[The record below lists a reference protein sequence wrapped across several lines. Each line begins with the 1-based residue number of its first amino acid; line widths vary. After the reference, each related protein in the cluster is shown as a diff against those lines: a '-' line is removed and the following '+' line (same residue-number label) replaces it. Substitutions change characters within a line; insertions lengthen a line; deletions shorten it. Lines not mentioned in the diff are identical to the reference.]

1 VIDSYF
7 KKMKSQ
13 NLIEQATK
21 LGIDC
26 TVPRA
31 VILVHIPED
40 TANKKAV
47 AIASIQRFFKLR
59 DETICIDVG
68 DGCIAILKAANSKN
82 LEQWMTPGNHPDSW
96 ADLEALKNA
105 ASQLIIYLARDTS
118 SDIRIG
124 IGRHHPGRNGLQ
136 RSYQDAKMALTL
148 GQRTE
153 KKEPVV
159 SLTDLGLLALVYP
172 DEPTKL
178 EVARHL
184 LNPLDYEPELVKSLE
199 VFFANDCNIGQAAQ
213 NLSVHRNTLGNRFD
227 KIHSLIGLNPRCFED
242 AMQIRLAL
250 MVEKLCNCTVQLCK

>member
-1 VIDSYF
+1 
-7 KKMKSQ
+7 MKSQ
-13 NLIEQATK
+13 NLIDQATK

-40 TANKKAV
+40 TANKKAI
-47 AIASIQRFFKLR
+47 ASASIQRFFKLR

-105 ASQLIIYLARDTS
+105 ASQLIIYLARDTNS
-118 SDIRIG
+118 GIRIG

-148 GQRTE
+148 GRRIE
-153 KKEPVV
+153 KKEAVV

-199 VFFANDCNIGQAAQ
+199 VFFANDCNIGQTAQ